1 MQRGNRAGGCTQV
14 QALTSSPAVDSLL
27 FGNVDRPKM
36 SAADSGSWR
45 WAKTGSAAEA
55 RSWKTKT
62 AAAPNIAAPPP
73 ATAAAPVAAAVNTT
87 TDVAL
92 AAVTEAVTALA
103 SAVRKMSPAAAAPP
117 VDPAPDAPVA
127 SAKLVAAALAPAAAM
142 KMTRSNWRAPGSSR
156 LSSESPR
163 FAAPAP
169 AVIDPVEVRRCWL
182 TPD

>member
-73 ATAAAPVAAAVNTT
+73 APAAAAVNTT

-163 FAAPAP
+163 SAAPAP
-169 AVIDPVEVRRCWL
+169 AVMDPVEVRRCRL